1 MNLSEAVATNILL
14 RALLG
19 MPGGAG
25 VTVVTVSDEEA
36 EQAAR
41 FLAERARKA
50 LGGGVDSLAVATRWA
65 RRFRS
70 VSPACERCSRI
81 VDGEAWCQGCGE
93 DLCPTCWGEGDEF
106 LCEVCGHRSLRLIED
121 VEVTSGAL

>member
-19 MPGGAG
+19 MPGGEG

-41 FLAERARKA
+41 FLAERARK
-50 LGGGVDSLAVATRWA
+50 GPR
-65 RRFRS
+65 
-70 VSPACERCSRI
+70 
-81 VDGEAWCQGCGE
+81 
-93 DLCPTCWGEGDEF
+93 PTWG
-106 LCEVCGHRSLRLIED
+106 R
-121 VEVTSGAL
+121 

>member
-19 MPGGAG
+19 MPGGEG
-25 VTVVTVSDEEA
+25 VTVVSDEEA
-36 EQAAR
+36 EEAAR
-41 FLAERARKA
+41 FLAERARNA

-65 RRFRS
+65 RRFRWL
-70 VSPACERCSRI
+70 SPACERCSRI

-93 DLCPTCWGEGDEF
+93 ELCPRCWGEGDEF
-106 LCEVCGHRSLRLIED
+106 LCEVCRYPSLRLIED
-121 VEVTSGAL
+121 VEVTDGAL